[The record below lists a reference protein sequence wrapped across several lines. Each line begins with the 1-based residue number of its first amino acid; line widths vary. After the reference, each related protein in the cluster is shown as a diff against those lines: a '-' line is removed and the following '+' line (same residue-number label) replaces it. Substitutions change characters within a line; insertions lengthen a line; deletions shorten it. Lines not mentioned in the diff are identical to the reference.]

1 MLLTLL
7 LDPTWNGLEVPIY
20 ATFFLFCGGLIWLL
34 VYLGN
39 GYRRYS
45 KEQQRQRLATST
57 EEEVRAY
64 SERSKKRVRLVA
76 VIVLVLVI
84 VAMYQG

>member
-20 ATFFLFCGGLIWLL
+20 TTFSIFCGCLIWLV

-39 GYRRYS
+39 SYRRYS
-45 KEQQRQRLATST
+45 KERQRLATST
-57 EEEVRAY
+57 AEEMRTRKGVRNACDW
-64 SERSKKRVRLVA
+64 
-76 VIVLVLVI
+76 
-84 VAMYQG
+84 

>member
-20 ATFFLFCGGLIWLL
+20 TTFFIFCGGLIWLM

-45 KEQQRQRLATST
+45 KEQQRLATST
-57 EEEVRAY
+57 AEEVRAY

-84 VAMYQG
+84 IAMYQG